1 MSQLT
6 KKVIVSFKNFLINES
21 GSKQRISD
29 LDTFAQFQTFIKDC
43 NVIKYNTQWLSEKN
57 RDKINAFK
65 QEAETKKLDIKFE
78 TINLA
83 PIDESLTK
91 HYKAMIEFVPKK
103 QETIEI
109 DAKDIEIIKGMVTKY
124 NKTSVKKLLR
134 NL

>member
-21 GSKQRISD
+21 GSKQRMSD
-29 LDTFAQFQTFIKDC
+29 LDTFAQFQNFIKDC
-43 NVIKYNTQWLSEKN
+43 NVIRYNTQWLTEKN

-65 QEAETKKLDIKFE
+65 QEAETKKLNIKFE
-78 TINLA
+78 TINLS
-83 PIDESLTK
+83 PIDDITK
-91 HYKAMIEFVPKK
+91 HYKAMVEFTPKK

-109 DAKDIEIIKGMVTKY
+109 DAKDKEIIKGMITKY

-134 NL
+134 SL